1 MGLPHEE
8 SLRRSYSIA
17 HRVERGRSTGLGDVT
32 ALAAGGVERRLEA
45 GSPYHGPLLHRGPGR
60 AEGWSCATPIVL
72 AWRPDAGKH
81 TSVYIDD
88 PEWKEAI
95 SQAGS
100 KQMLALSEGDW
111 GVGRWRNLLDA
122 ANEFSRDSGLQ
133 DDSSRAELLSSV
145 QTVMGRCGIAD
156 EAVAML
162 CMLGESV
169 AVVPQDAQA
178 EADWSGSLVAELE
191 GAGLEAVNTVVGRV
205 S

>member
-1 MGLPHEE
+1 
-8 SLRRSYSIA
+8 
-17 HRVERGRSTGLGDVT
+17 
-32 ALAAGGVERRLEA
+32 
-45 GSPYHGPLLHRGPGR
+45 
-60 AEGWSCATPIVL
+60 VL

-191 GAGLEAVNTVVGRV
+191 GAGLQAVNTVVGRV